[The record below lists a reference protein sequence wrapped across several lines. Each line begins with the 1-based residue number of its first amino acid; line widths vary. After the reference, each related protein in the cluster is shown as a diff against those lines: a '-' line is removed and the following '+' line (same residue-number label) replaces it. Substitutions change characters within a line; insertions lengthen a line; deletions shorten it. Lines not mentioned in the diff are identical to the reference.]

1 MCGLLFVEQTSSG
14 LVSLQKFKESLAR
27 QSWRGPDAQDIWF
40 SDTGR
45 FLLGHNRLSII
56 DPLTRS
62 DQPMISSNGRYLIIF
77 NGEIYN
83 HKKIREQLS
92 IDFRTNSDTETV
104 LEGYALLGEQIFHL
118 MDGMFAL
125 VILDLKNSSWV
136 AARDAFGIK
145 PLFIGHSKEGEGIAI
160 GSEAAV
166 IANLLGSSPSQESI
180 DEWRL
185 IRRPVPGFSFF
196 DGVEE
201 VLPGKIIRQDGSAAD
216 LWRWSAS
223 SESYSQEKFEEI
235 LRQSITD
242 HELSDVKNVSL
253 LSGGLDSAVITA
265 LSSVSR
271 SYCIGLPENNEF
283 SGAEETASKINK
295 ELINIRITPQQMREN
310 WRELTRKRGEP
321 LSLPNEGLIY
331 AVCKEM
337 EADEKVVLTGEGAD
351 ELLFGYDN
359 IYRWSVSSPWAG
371 VNVFLGRYAYS
382 DATKPTDRLVQYI
395 EMLRANNST
404 SEFVEDFFFRVHLP
418 GLLRRMDFSSMAASK
433 EARVPFVNKRLIGY
447 MYRRNHAIK
456 INDFESKI
464 PIRNLA
470 AKLGLS
476 GALSRKKIGF
486 SAQVDKVNSRFKEY
500 EEFQQL
506 IMEELQW

>member
-1 MCGLLFVEQTSSG
+1 MCGILFVEQSSDN
-14 LVSLQKFKESLAR
+14 LISLSKFEDSLSR
-27 QSWRGPDAQDIWF
+27 QGWRGPDAQHSWS

-45 FLLGHNRLSII
+45 FLMGHNRLSII

-62 DQPMISSNGRYLIIF
+62 DQPMTSNNGRYKIIF

-83 HKKIREQLS
+83 HKVLREQLP
-92 IDFRTNSDTETV
+92 INFRTNSDTETI
-104 LEGYALLGEQIFHL
+104 LEGYALIGEAIFHL
-118 MDGMFAL
+118 IDGMFAI
-125 VILDLKNSSWV
+125 VILDLENCSWV
-136 AARDAFGIK
+136 VARDAFGIK
-145 PLFIGHSKEGEGIAI
+145 PLFISRMKNAGVAI

-166 IANLLGSSPSQESI
+166 VASLLNASVSWQSV

-185 IRRPVPGFSFF
+185 IRRPIPGFSFF

-201 VLPGKIIRQDGSAAD
+201 VLPGKVIRQDGSSED
-216 LWRWSAS
+216 LWNWSAS
-223 SESYSQEKFEEI
+223 SESYSQHKFEEI
-235 LRQSITD
+235 LRQSVVE

-265 LSSVSR
+265 LSSVTR

-283 SGAEETASKINK
+283 AGAEETATKIK
-295 ELINIRITPQQMREN
+295 KTLINITITPSQMREN

-331 AVCKEM
+331 AVCNAM
-337 EADEKVVLTGEGAD
+337 AADEKVVLTGEGAD

-359 IYRWSVSSPWAG
+359 IYRWSLSEQWQG
-371 VNVFLGRYAYS
+371 VDLFLARYAYS
-382 DATKPTDRLVQYI
+382 EVIRPTDRLAQYI
-395 EMLRANNST
+395 EILRGNNSNP
-404 SEFVEDFFFRVHLP
+404 EFVEDFFFRVHLP
-418 GLLRRMDFSSMAASK
+418 GLLRRMDFASMAASK

-447 MYRRNHAIK
+447 MYRRAHAVK

-464 PIRNLA
+464 PIRGLA
-470 AKLGLS
+470 SKLGLS
-476 GALSRKKIGF
+476 GALNRKKIGF
-486 SAQVDKVNSRFKEY
+486 SAQVGKINSRFTEY
-500 EEFQQL
+500 EEFQKI